1 MPDFLDEVS
10 FQAEIERELLK
21 NGWVRGISNKYDSSE
36 ALYTDDLIS
45 FFQNAYPDQWQRFV
59 KFTPKESEKH
69 FVRFIVSQ
77 IDKSERGIL
86 DLFRKELKDRGTSIR
101 LTAPVPAHG
110 MNAEAKERF
119 SKNIF
124 RVVREVVYS
133 PHGCKNRIDLVLFLN
148 GLPVATIE
156 TKSEFKQDLQNA
168 IKQYK
173 FDRRPQDPHTKKTEP
188 LLKFKR
194 GALVHFAIG
203 ENEIFMTTKL
213 DGSKTFFLPFNQGKG
228 GLGAGNK
235 TPKTGYPIKYFWEE
249 ILQKENLMNIIQNF
263 IHLERKEVEDESG
276 RKSYKETLIFPR
288 YHQWEVVTKLLQASH
303 DNGPGSNYL
312 IQHSAGSGKSNS
324 IAWLAHQLAN
334 LYRDNKRV
342 FDTIIVVTDRTLLD
356 SQLQETIF
364 QFEHKK
370 GVVSRI
376 GNSDEQAGFSSKSE
390 QLTHELVSGTN
401 IVIVTIQTFPFVIDA
416 IREQTSL
423 KCRSFAVIADEAHSS
438 QTGKSA
444 NKIRQALTSDKLD
457 DEEEVTSEDLIRDIM
472 ESRGKTENISYF
484 AFTATPK
491 AKTLEVFGTL
501 PDPTMPISEHNKPQP
516 FHLYSMKQAIEE
528 GFIRNV
534 LSNYTPYLVLYE
546 LSQKEVKEVR
556 VDSAKAKKKI
566 AQFARIHP
574 HNISQKIQIIVEHF
588 RSNVAFRLEGQA
600 KGMVLA
606 SSRKEAVRYKLMFD
620 KYIHENSYNDLKAI
634 VAFSGEIYDKDYP
647 KLDSNGSSIGYKESN
662 MNELGGRQIPEA
674 FDSEDFQ
681 LLLVA
686 NKYQTGF
693 DQPKLCAMYIDKKL
707 GGVDCVQTLS
717 RLNRTYPGKNDE
729 DIFILDFVNKPEDI
743 EEAFKPYFGE
753 TKLGKPSDPN
763 LVYTLKD
770 SIMEQDVIHWDDVE
784 KFCEKY
790 DGNKDNRSLLNK
802 YIIPARDRFNNPY
815 KEIVNKINSIK
826 KFKKEVEDEVH
837 FANLETELKELNK
850 ELIKFEM
857 LKKNCTSFI
866 RTYDF
871 ISQIIDFDDIDLE
884 KFYLYLQAL
893 GPMLGRGINSDDEVI
908 DDSNL
913 TLSKYRIKKLKKA
926 QIELEIDDKGL
937 DGVTGGGI
945 SKVRS
950 FDDELLSEII
960 RIINELHGA
969 SELTDEDKVKYFND
983 LQARLERKPDIIQ
996 QVRTNSREQMK
1007 EGNIKSEIE
1016 GIIIENLSVNE
1027 THKRM
1032 GENLLGENRL
1042 LDALTDKLLDR
1053 LFAKYKK

>member
-1 MPDFLDEVS
+1 MDILNEDS
-10 FQAEIERELLK
+10 FQKEIENELI
-21 NGWVRGISNKYDSSE
+21 NVGWLRGEAAKFDSHNAIYGE
-36 ALYTDDLIS
+36 DLID
-45 FFQNAYPDQWQRFV
+45 FFTNAYPEHWQRFV
-59 KFTPKESEKH
+59 RLTPKDSEKH
-69 FVRFIVSQ
+69 FIRFVISQ
-77 IDKSERGIL
+77 IDKTERGIL

-101 LTAPVPAHG
+101 LTAPVPAHE
-110 MNAEAKERF
+110 MNLEAKERF

-156 TKSEFKQDLQNA
+156 TKSDFKQDLQNA

-173 FDRRPQDPHTKKTEP
+173 FDRKPQDPQTKKLEP

-194 GALVHFAIG
+194 GALVHFAVG
-203 ENEIFMTTKL
+203 ESEIFMTTKL
-213 DGSKTFFLPFNQGKG
+213 DGPKTFFLPFNQGKD

-235 TPKTGYPIKYFWEE
+235 SIDSGYPVKYFWEK
-249 ILQKENLMNIIQNF
+249 ILQKENLMNIIHNF
-263 IHLERKEVEDESG
+263 IHLERKEVEDEAG
-276 RKSYKETLIFPR
+276 RKSFKETMIFPR
-288 YHQWEVVTKLLQASH
+288 YHQWEAVTNLLLATY
-303 DNGPGSNYL
+303 NEGPGSNYL

-334 LYRDNKRV
+334 LYKNNKRI
-342 FDTIIVVTDRTLLD
+342 FDTIIVVTDRTVLD

-370 GVVSRI
+370 GVVSRV
-376 GNSDEQAGFSSKSE
+376 GNTDEQAGFSSKSE
-390 QLTHELVSGTN
+390 QLTHELINGTN
-401 IVIVTIQTFPFVIDA
+401 IVIVTIQTFPFVVDA

-423 KCRSFAVIADEAHSS
+423 KNRSFAIIADEAHSS

-444 NKIRQALTSDKLD
+444 NKIRQALTSEKLD
-457 DEEEVTSEDLIRDIM
+457 DEEEITSEDLIRDFM

-501 PDPTMPISEHNKPQP
+501 PDPSMPISDHNKPQP

-546 LSQKEVKEVR
+546 LSQKEIKEIR

-588 RSNVAFRLEGQA
+588 RANVAFRLEGQA

-620 KYIHENSYNDLKAI
+620 KYIQENSYNDLKAI
-634 VAFSGEIYDKDYP
+634 VAFSGEIFDKDYP
-647 KLDSNGSSIGYKESN
+647 KLDSNGSPVGYKESN
-662 MNELGGRQIPEA
+662 MNDLGGRQIPEA

-693 DQPKLCAMYIDKKL
+693 DQPKLCAMYVDKKL

-743 EEAFKPYFGE
+743 EEAFKPYYGE

-770 SIMEQDVIHWDDVE
+770 SILEQEVVYWGDVE

-790 DGNKDNRSLLNK
+790 DGNKDNRSLLSK

-815 KEIVNKINSIK
+815 KEIVKKINSIK
-826 KFKKEVEDEVH
+826 RFKKDIDDEVH
-837 FANLETELKELNK
+837 LANLETELKELNK
-850 ELIKFEM
+850 ELIKFEN

-893 GPMLGRGINSDDEVI
+893 SPMLGRGINTDDEVI
-908 DDSNL
+908 DVSNL

-945 SKVRS
+945 STVRS

-996 QVRTNSREQMK
+996 QVKTNSREQMK

-1016 GIIIENLSVNE
+1016 GIIIENLGVNE